1 MIHNEKE
8 EIEALNNELEQKSQK
23 VNELEAEKSKS
34 EAEYR
39 SELLSANQISVFF
52 SFLII
57 IFSIS
62 FWNIF

>member
-1 MIHNEKE
+1 LIHNEKE
-8 EIEALNNELEQKSQK
+8 EIEALNNELEHKSQK
-23 VNELEAEKSKS
+23 VNELEVEKSKS